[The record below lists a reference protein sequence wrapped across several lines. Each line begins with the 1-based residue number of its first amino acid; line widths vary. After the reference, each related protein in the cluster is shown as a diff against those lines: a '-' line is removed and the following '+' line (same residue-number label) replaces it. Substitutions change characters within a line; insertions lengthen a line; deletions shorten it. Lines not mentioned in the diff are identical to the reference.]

1 MTPSKPLTLNRRA
14 FMSSGLAAAALASGF
29 NPTKVFGQEFAGQTV
44 RFMSHPG
51 GIRPIIDHQIAY
63 IKETLGI
70 TVEVIEAGD
79 LVSWQDSLKDLRAGG
94 GQFDV
99 VMHFPRY
106 NGELAS
112 VGYLR
117 PLDDLIAKYNAQPL
131 FDNIVDYYRILYTR
145 WGGQTIAAPVDG
157 DVAMMYYRKDAF
169 ANPEIMAKFEAEKG
183 RPLTVPVTWDEF
195 YETAAFFTGWDW
207 AGSGKVGYGFQT
219 SSWDRGFIEQQWAPM
234 MGSYGGVWMDD
245 NASPG
250 WNNAAG
256 VTALEGTKRL
266 LDYAPPGSAS
276 MNWGNTMESFSSED
290 IALTLWYMDIGRGGL
305 GMAAGNPLEK
315 IGYAE
320 WPGATVDGVT
330 RNYNSMFF
338 GRVVGISEFAA
349 NPDAAF
355 AVITTLL
362 TPARRVLSLDDPAS
376 GSDMFLKTDYDPA
389 NFKNLKPAPEFLVE
403 AQKVLSKGFPEMTM
417 PAIGEYI
424 DALQGAIHGY
434 VNGGTDAA
442 AALQEAADRWEAI
455 TDRYGRDAQK
465 AYWAEVKQSYVDA
478 GLNIAG

>member
-1 MTPSKPLTLNRRA
+1 MTETKRHGLSRRS
-14 FMSSGLAAAALASGF
+14 FMSSGLAAGALAAGF
-29 NPTKVFGQEFAGQTV
+29 SPTRVFGQQFAGETV

-51 GIRPIIDHQIAY
+51 GIRPIIDHQIDY

-70 TVEVIEAGD
+70 TIEVIEAGD

-94 GQFDV
+94 GQFDI

-106 NGELAS
+106 NGELAAA
-112 VGYLR
+112 GYLR
-117 PLDDLIAKYNAQPL
+117 SMDDLIDKYQARPL
-131 FDNIVDYYRILYTR
+131 FDNIVDYYRILYCQ
-145 WGGQTIAAPVDG
+145 WEGKTIAAPVDG

-169 ANPEIMAKFEAEKG
+169 GNPDIQAKFKAEKG
-183 RPLTVPVTWDEF
+183 RDLVVPTTWDEF
-195 YETAAFFTGWDW
+195 FEVAEFFTGWDW
-207 AGSGKVGYGFQT
+207 AGSGKPGYGFQT

-234 MGSYGGVWMDD
+234 MGTFGGTWMDD
-245 NASPG
+245 NASPA
-250 WNNAAG
+250 WNNEAG
-256 VTALEGTKRL
+256 VRALEGTKRL
-266 LDYAPPGSAS
+266 LDFAPPGSAS
-276 MNWGNTMESFSSED
+276 MNWGNTMESFTSDD
-290 IALTLWYMDIGRGGL
+290 IALTLWYMDLGRGGL
-305 GMAAGNPLEK
+305 GMAEGNPLAK

-320 WPGATVDGVT
+320 WPGATVDDVF

-355 AVITTLL
+355 AVIMTLL
-362 TPARRVLSLDDPAS
+362 TPERRVLSLDDVAS

-389 NFKNLKPAPEFLVE
+389 VFTNLSPAPEFLVAARE
-403 AQKVLSKGFPEMTM
+403 VLSNGFPEMTM
-417 PAIGEYI
+417 PAVGEYI

-434 VNGGTDAA
+434 VNGSGDAK

-455 TDRYGRDAQK
+455 TERYGRDAQK
-465 AYWAEVKQSYVDA
+465 TYWAAVKQSYVDA

>member
-1 MTPSKPLTLNRRA
+1 MTKPKRHGVSRRA
-14 FMSSGLAAAALASGF
+14 FVSSGFAAAALAAGF
-29 NPTKVFGQEFAGQTV
+29 SPSRVFGQQFAGETV

-51 GIRPIIDHQIAY
+51 GIRPIIDHQIDY

-70 TVEVIEAGD
+70 TIEVIEAGD

-106 NGELAS
+106 NGELVTA
-112 VGYLR
+112 GYLR
-117 PLDDLIAKYNAQPL
+117 PMDDLIEKYNARPL
-131 FDNIVDYYRILYTR
+131 FDNIVDYYRILYCL
-145 WGGQTIAAPVDG
+145 WDGKTIAAPVDG
-157 DVAMMYYRKDAF
+157 DVAMLYYRKDAF
-169 ANPEIMAKFEAEKG
+169 ENPDHQAKFKAEKG
-183 RPLTVPVTWDEF
+183 RDLVVPDNWDDF
-195 YETAAFFTGWDW
+195 YEVAEFFTGWDW
-207 AGSGKVGYGFQT
+207 AGSGKTGYGFQT

-250 WNNAAG
+250 WNNEAG
-256 VTALEGTKRL
+256 VKALEGTKRL
-266 LDYAPPGSAS
+266 LASAPPGSAS

-290 IALTLWYMDIGRGGL
+290 IALTLWYMDVGRGGL
-305 GMAAGNPLEK
+305 GMTEGNPLEK

-320 WPGATVDGVT
+320 WPGATVDGVR
-330 RNYNSMFF
+330 RNFNSMFF

-355 AVITTLL
+355 AVIMTLL
-362 TPARRVLSLDDPAS
+362 TPERRVLSLDDVAS

-389 NFKNLKPAPEFLVE
+389 NFTNLSPAPEFLVA
-403 AQKVLSKGFPEMTM
+403 AQQVLSKGFPEMTM
-417 PAIGEYI
+417 PAVGEYI
-424 DALQGAIHGY
+424 DTLQGAIHGY
-434 VNGGTDAA
+434 VNGGGDAA

-455 TDRYGRDAQK
+455 TDRYGRDQQK
-465 AYWAEVKQSYVDA
+465 AYWAAVKQSYVDA
-478 GLNIAG
+478 GLVIAG

>member
-1 MTPSKPLTLNRRA
+1 MEEMRKSALTRRGFVSA
-14 FMSSGLAAAALASGF
+14 SLAGAALAAGF
-29 NPTKVFGQEFAGQTV
+29 SPTRVFGQQFAGETV

-51 GIRPIIDHQIAY
+51 GIRPIINHQIDY

-94 GQFDV
+94 GQFDI

-106 NGELAS
+106 NGELAAA
-112 VGYLR
+112 GYLR
-117 PLDDLIAKYNAQPL
+117 PMDDLIEKYQAAAL
-131 FDNIVDYYRILYTR
+131 FENIVDYYRKLYCR
-145 WGGQTIAAPVDG
+145 WDGKTIAAPVDG

-169 ANPEIMAKFEAEKG
+169 ESPEHQAKFRAEKG
-183 RPLTVPVTWDEF
+183 RDLAVPTTWDEF
-195 YETAAFFTGWDW
+195 YEVAEFFTGWDW
-207 AGSGKVGYGFQT
+207 AGSGKPGYGFQT

-234 MGSYGGVWMDD
+234 MGSYGGAWMDD
-245 NASPG
+245 NASPA

-256 VTALEGTKRL
+256 VKALEGTRRL
-266 LDYAPPGSAS
+266 LASAPRGSAS
-276 MNWGNTMESFSSED
+276 MNWGNTMESFTSED
-290 IALTLWYMDIGRGGL
+290 IALTLWYMDVGRGGL
-305 GMAAGNPLEK
+305 GMGETNPLAK

-330 RNYNSMFF
+330 RNYNSMFY

-355 AVITTLL
+355 AVIMTLL
-362 TPARRVLSLDDPAS
+362 TPERRVLSLDDPAS

-389 NFKNLKPAPEFLVE
+389 IFKTLKPAPEFLDL
-403 AQKVLSKGFPEMTM
+403 AQRVLSKGFPEMTM
-417 PAIGEYI
+417 PGVGEYI

-434 VNGGTDAA
+434 VNGGGDAA
-442 AALQEAADRWEAI
+442 AALQEAAGRWEAI
-455 TDRYGRDAQK
+455 TDRLGRDQQK
-465 AYWAEVKQSYVDA
+465 AYWAAVKQSYMDA
-478 GLNIAG
+478 GLVIAG